1 MLVMREL
8 SRGDISTV
16 NSWRADPELISCLG
30 APYRYIGLEV
40 DEAWFDSY
48 LASRGNTVRCA
59 VVDDGRPEEILCLV
73 TLAGIDWV
81 HGVATLHIMI
91 GGSENRGKG
100 VGTFAV
106 GSMLSHAFDDLG
118 LYRVE
123 LDVLA
128 ENAPAIGLY
137 RKMGFS
143 LEGTKREAAFKSG
156 RRVDVHEMAIPEREW
171 RARDSNRVGV
181 SSERAPE

>member
-8 SRGDISTV
+8 SRKDVSTV

-30 APYRYIGLEV
+30 APYRYIDLEV

-48 LASRGNTVRCA
+48 LASRENTVRCA
-59 VVDDGRPEEILCLV
+59 VVDDGRPEVILCLA

-81 HGVATLHIMI
+81 HRVATLHIMI
-91 GGSENRGKG
+91 GGPENRGKG
-100 VGTFAV
+100 VGAFAV
-106 GSMLSHAFDDLG
+106 GSMLNHAFDNLG
-118 LYRVE
+118 LHRVE

-143 LEGTKREAAFKSG
+143 LEGTRREAAFKSG
-156 RRVDVHEMAIPEREW
+156 RYVDVLEMAILEGEW
-171 RARDSNRVGV
+171 RARGSNCTGV
-181 SSERAPE
+181 TSERASE